1 MNFNETTHSMSG
13 IYRILFENEKSY
25 IGLTN
30 DLRRRMIEHL
40 DKDVREHPELPI
52 SKAIKKYSIKD
63 IILLEEIDAN
73 DREKLKQQEKY
84 WIAFY
89 DTFNNQDKG
98 YNITPGGD
106 GASSGVY
113 NVSAS
118 LNQEQLDLVID
129 LLLNSNLTYEEI
141 IDKLNISITRSVIR
155 GINAGTHYK
164 NPNLKYP
171 LREKR
176 LDKTGIEN
184 KTSKFYQNE
193 DLLKNIIEALKNPQ
207 IPFTEITQ
215 LYGISSSSLTLIN
228 TGKKYKQDNL
238 TYPIRPKNANQKRV
252 FSQEEMEY
260 IKSALHRKETMQS
273 IATYLKCDRKV
284 ISDINCGKR
293 QKQLDWEYP
302 LNK

>member
-40 DKDVREHPELPI
+40 GKDVREHPELPI

-106 GASSGVY
+106 RASSGVY

-171 LREKR
+171 LREK
-176 LDKTGIEN
+176 KT
-184 KTSKFYQNE
+184 
-193 DLLKNIIEALKNPQ
+193 
-207 IPFTEITQ
+207 
-215 LYGISSSSLTLIN
+215 
-228 TGKKYKQDNL
+228 
-238 TYPIRPKNANQKRV
+238 
-252 FSQEEMEY
+252 
-260 IKSALHRKETMQS
+260 
-273 IATYLKCDRKV
+273 
-284 ISDINCGKR
+284 
-293 QKQLDWEYP
+293 
-302 LNK
+302 